1 MQKAEEPKDH
11 TSRPGLPPNHPAEKS
26 FPHMGNP
33 GTVRVPEKRG
43 KARKGASIENASGE
57 AWMRIEK
64 NGERAAGRREVECG
78 ANSKAIKSNNS

>member
-64 NGERAAGRREVECG
+64 TESGRQGEGKWSVEPI
-78 ANSKAIKSNNS
+78 AKQ